1 MCRIKTVPGNR
12 NSVLQNR
19 MYRSGKNKKEL
30 LLNEADSTQRYYMG
44 LNRSTAVPL
53 TKYSGECAIK
63 MQK

>member
-1 MCRIKTVPGNR
+1 
-12 NSVLQNR
+12 

-30 LLNEADSTQRYYMG
+30 LLNEADSTQKNFMG

-53 TKYSGECAIK
+53 TKYNGECARK